1 MATWQLVQ
9 YVVTGITVGSIYA
22 IVGLGFTIIYSVTGI
37 INFAQGEFV
46 MLGGM
51 IAFSLIGLGFPMP
64 VALILAVVLVT
75 LVGIIFNLVAIR
87 PAGRASTITLI
98 IITIGGALFIRA
110 VAGLYWG
117 RDAVALPPFTGDE
130 SLSFLGAYILP
141 QSLWVIGITAVLMVG
156 VYLLLNRTLVGKA
169 LKAAAINK
177 RAAALVGIDARMMSL
192 VSFAL
197 AAATGAV
204 AGVVITPLSY
214 ASYDMGIML
223 GLKGF
228 VAAAMGGF
236 TGVWGVFLGGLG
248 LGLAESLAAGYIS
261 SSYKNAIALIFLFAV
276 LLIRSRRLMVGE
288 EGA

>member
-51 IAFSLIGLGFPMP
+51 IAFSLIGLGLSMP

-75 LVGIIFNLVAIR
+75 LAGIIFNLVAIR

-117 RDAVALPPFTGDE
+117 RDAVPLPPFTGDE

-192 VSFAL
+192 ISFAL
-197 AAATGAV
+197 AAATGAI
-204 AGVVITPLSY
+204 AGVVIAPLSY

-236 TGVWGVFLGGLG
+236 TGVRGVFLGGLG

-276 LLIRSRRLMVGE
+276 LLIRSRKLMVGE
-288 EGA
+288 EGT

>member
-9 YVVTGITVGSIYA
+9 YVMTGITVGSIYA

-51 IAFSLIGLGFPMP
+51 IAFSFIGLGLPVP
-64 VALILAVVLVT
+64 VALMLAVVLVT
-75 LVGIIFNLVAIR
+75 LVGVVFNLVAIR

-169 LKAAAINK
+169 LKAAAINR

-192 VSFAL
+192 ISFAL

-204 AGVVITPLSY
+204 AGVVIAPLSY

-261 SSYKNAIALIFLFAV
+261 SSYK
-276 LLIRSRRLMVGE
+276 
-288 EGA
+288 

>member
-51 IAFSLIGLGFPMP
+51 IAFSLIGLGLP
-64 VALILAVVLVT
+64 VALALILAVLLTTAIGAV
-75 LVGIIFNLVAIR
+75 FNLVAIR

-98 IITIGGALFIRA
+98 IITIGGALLIRA
-110 VAGLYWG
+110 IAGLYWG
-117 RDAVALPPFTGDE
+117 KAAVPLPPFTGDE
-130 SLSFLGAYILP
+130 PLAFLGAHVVP
-141 QSLWVIGITAVLMVG
+141 QSLWVVGTTVFLMVG
-156 VYLLLNRTLVGKA
+156 VYLLLNRTLIGKA
-169 LKAAAINK
+169 LKAAAINR
-177 RAAALVGIDARMMSL
+177 RAAALVGIDTRTMSL
-192 VSFAL
+192 ISFAL
-197 AAATGAV
+197 AAGTGAI
-204 AGVVITPLSY
+204 AGVVVAPISY

-248 LGLAESLAAGYIS
+248 LGLAESLAAGFIS
-261 SSYKNAIALIFLFAV
+261 SSYKNAIALVLLFAV
-276 LLIRSRRLMVGE
+276 LLIRSRKLMAGE
-288 EGA
+288 EGT